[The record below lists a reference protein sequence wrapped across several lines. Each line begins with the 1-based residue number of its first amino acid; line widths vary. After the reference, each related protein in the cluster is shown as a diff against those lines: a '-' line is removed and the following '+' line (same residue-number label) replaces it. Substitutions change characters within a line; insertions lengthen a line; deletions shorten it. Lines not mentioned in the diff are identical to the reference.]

1 MKYIKKTLSILTKKN
16 KIDFMLIVFFSI
28 FKTIFEIIG
37 IGLLIPI
44 FSIISNS
51 EKKDQILNYF
61 FFIDKEIDNEKIVI
75 LFFGL
80 FIFIYL
86 IKSIYTVFI
95 NNYVSRYCQN
105 LYTNLAEK
113 LLKKYLNNK
122 YIFFT
127 HNNSAELIKNIA
139 SETNGFAV
147 GSVGACI
154 AIFSNFFLLF
164 GICIFLFF
172 YEYHTIFIILT
183 LFFIFTITVNLNK
196 KEFKKWGEVRNLES
210 SKMIKR
216 LNELIGSIKEI
227 ILYNKKDFFVSEVT
241 TPLKKFSDSLKYKD
255 QFSYMTGPLSEFA
268 TVFNFF
274 VFFLYLNIFSNMKL
288 PELIVFFGIFT
299 YSSLRLLP
307 NLIGLAKATQTL
319 SFNLPAI
326 NLIYDA
332 LTQDYYEDKI
342 KNASKIE
349 NIYSISFQKVEFIY
363 PEKKY
368 PILKNVN
375 LRIEAG
381 DKIAVIGETGSGKT
395 TLINLISGLFFPTKG
410 QISINSSRTSDFEKI
425 KLNIGYVSQSV
436 YISDDDIFF
445 NISLSRDIPKNRI
458 NFIFNLLKNL
468 NLNNFKNKRNVY
480 KSLGERGLKMSGG
493 QIQRIGIARALYR
506 EPSLLILDE
515 ATNALDE
522 KTEEMIL
529 NYLFQEFKN
538 KIIIICTHKKKI
550 LKYCNKI
557 IEVKDQKVNIL
568 K

>member
-1 MKYIKKTLSILTKKN
+1 MIYIKKIFSILTKKN
-16 KIDFMLIVFFSI
+16 KIDFSLIVFFSI
-28 FKTIFEIIG
+28 FKTILEIIG
-37 IGLLIPI
+37 IGLLLPI

-51 EKKDQILNYF
+51 EKKDEILNYF
-61 FFIDKEIDNEKIVI
+61 FFIDKEISNEKIVI
-75 LFFGL
+75 LFFFL

-86 IKSIYTVFI
+86 IKSIFTVFI
-95 NNYVSRYCQN
+95 NNYISRFCQN
-105 LYTNLAEK
+105 LYKHLAEK

-139 SETNGFAV
+139 SETNGFAI

-154 AIFSNFFLLF
+154 TIFSNFFLLF
-164 GICIFLFF
+164 GICLFLFL
-172 YEYHTIFIILT
+172 YEYHTIFIILI
-183 LFFIFTITVNLNK
+183 LFTIFSIAINLNK
-196 KEFKKWGEVRNLES
+196 KKFKKWGEVRNIES

-227 ILYNKKDFFVSEVT
+227 ILYNKRDFFVSEVI
-241 TPLKKFSDSLKYKD
+241 TPLKNFSDSLKYKD
-255 QFSYMTGPLSEFA
+255 QFSYMTGPLIEFA
-268 TVFNFF
+268 TIFTFF
-274 VFFLYLNIFSNMKL
+274 VFFLYLNIFSNMKF
-288 PELIVFFGIFT
+288 PELIVFFGIFS

-319 SFNLPAI
+319 SFNFPAI

-342 KNASKIE
+342 KNTSKIE
-349 NIYSISFQKVEFIY
+349 NIYSISFQKAEFIY

-395 TLINLISGLFFPTKG
+395 TLINLISGLVFPTKG
-410 QISINSSRTSDFEKI
+410 QISINSSKISDFEKI

-445 NISLSRDIPKNRI
+445 NISLSRDIPKNRK
-458 NFIFNLLKNL
+458 NFIFSLLNNL
-468 NLNNFKNKRNVY
+468 NLNNFTNKKNIY

-522 KTEEMIL
+522 KTEEKIL
-529 NYLFQEFKN
+529 SYLFKEFKD
-538 KIIIICTHKKKI
+538 KIVIICTHKKKI
-550 LKYCNKI
+550 LKFCNKI